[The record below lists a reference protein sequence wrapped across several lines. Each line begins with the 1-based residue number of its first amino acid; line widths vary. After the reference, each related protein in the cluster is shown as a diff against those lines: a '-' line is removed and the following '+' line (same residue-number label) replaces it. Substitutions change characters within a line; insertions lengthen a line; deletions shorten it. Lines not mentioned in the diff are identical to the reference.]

1 MSDVVSLLKHHGYT
15 ALAFLVFLEA
25 VGLPVPAALALVAAG
40 AAAAVHVLKPAD
52 VLGVAVLALLI
63 GDTLLYLFGRFTGW
77 WLLGVL
83 CRLAAN
89 PESCV
94 LRSAE
99 SFYKRGRTTL
109 LFAKF
114 VPGINTL
121 APPLA
126 GSMRMRWPE
135 FFRLDFVA
143 AALYASAYVAAG
155 YIFSDV
161 IEVLLSHMHS
171 AGRLIEWLLAVA
183 LVGYIVYRV
192 SLYWRHREY
201 RVVPRLQAIEVAQRL
216 KDLGADRIL
225 IVDVRSH
232 GYYDSGAT
240 RIRGSIRVEP
250 ANLVEALKSVPKDKQ
265 IFVYCT

>member
-1 MSDVVSLLKHHGYT
+1 MSDVVSLLKHHGYA
-15 ALAFLVFLEA
+15 ALAIIVFLEA
-25 VGLPVPAALALVAAG
+25 IGLPMPAALALIAAG
-40 AAAAVHVLKPAD
+40 TAAALHVLQPQT
-52 VLGVAVLALLI
+52 VLGVALFAMLI

-77 WLLGVL
+77 WLLGIL

-109 LFAKF
+109 MFAKF
-114 VPGINTL
+114 IPGINTL

-135 FFRLDFVA
+135 FARLDLVA
-143 AALYASAYVAAG
+143 AVLYTSTYIALGYA
-155 YIFSDV
+155 FSGAINIV
-161 IEVLLSHMHS
+161 SSRMHS
-171 AGRLIEWLLAVA
+171 AGRLFEWLFAIA
-183 LVGYIVYRV
+183 LVGYMIYRV
-192 SLYWRHREY
+192 SLYWRHRQY
-201 RVVPRLQAIEVAQRL
+201 RVVPRVQAAEVVARL
-216 KDLGADRIL
+216 NELGADRVL

-240 RIRGSIRVEP
+240 RIRGSVRVEP
-250 ANLVEALKSVPKDKQ
+250 ANLADALKDVPRDKQ